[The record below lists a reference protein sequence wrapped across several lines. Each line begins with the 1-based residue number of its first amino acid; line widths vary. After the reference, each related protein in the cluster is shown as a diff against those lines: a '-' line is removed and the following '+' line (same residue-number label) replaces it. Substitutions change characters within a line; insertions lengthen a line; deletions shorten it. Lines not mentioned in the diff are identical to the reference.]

1 MEMPTLSNTGENNR
15 NEWSEELKFND
26 TYILRKKYSKDL
38 LWGTQ
43 DINFNDVTKRTK
55 QVHDHLNTNGESFC
69 LNEGSNLLQN

>member
-55 QVHDHLNTNGESFC
+55 QVHDHIKHKGRV
-69 LNEGSNLLQN
+69 LLS